1 MRLPPLPADQWDETV
16 DTALKGM
23 LPKWRRNPEN
33 AGTILATLVR
43 HPALTQA
50 YLGFNVYILFNST
63 LPARLRELMI
73 LRIATLANCD
83 YEAHHHIELGK
94 QAGLTPEEI
103 SAAARGEGLNNF
115 DSVALRSVDEL
126 NQNSRISDETWAEL
140 SDHLD
145 EKQRMDLVFTV
156 GSYRMLAMAIN
167 TFDVQLEQER

>member
-23 LPKWRRNPEN
+23 LPRWRRNPEN

-73 LRIATLANCD
+73 LRIATLSNCE
-83 YEAHHHIELGK
+83 YEADHHAELGK
-94 QAGLTPEEI
+94 EAGLTDEEI
-103 SAAARGEGLNNF
+103 SAALAGKGLNDF
-115 DSVALRSVDEL
+115 DSAALRSVDEL
-126 NQNSRISDETWAEL
+126 NRESRISDETWAAL

-167 TFDVQLEQER
+167 TFDVQLEKER

>member
-23 LPKWRRNPEN
+23 LPRWRRNPEN

-73 LRIATLANCD
+73 LRIATLANCE

-94 QAGLTPEEI
+94 QAGLTEE
-103 SAAARGEGLNNF
+103 
-115 DSVALRSVDEL
+115 
-126 NQNSRISDETWAEL
+126 
-140 SDHLD
+140 
-145 EKQRMDLVFTV
+145 
-156 GSYRMLAMAIN
+156 
-167 TFDVQLEQER
+167 